1 MLTARQRYAPRVMRA
16 LDVVATWPVRSAAAG
31 ILGTWP
37 AAGATALRED
47 VWLHGI
53 IGDRAR
59 SYEWASLTKLCSA
72 LAVLVA
78 LEEGTVALD
87 DPVGPPGS
95 TVAHLLA
102 HASGLAPDRREA
114 TAAPGTRRVY
124 SNAGFELLGELVAE
138 RAEMPFARY
147 LAAAVFEP
155 LGMRGARLADTASP
169 AWGMHGTLDDLLSL
183 CAELLRPRIVAPQ
196 TLAVA
201 TTVAFP
207 GLAGVLPGFGRQDP
221 CDWGLGFEIR
231 DAKHP
236 HWTGAECSPATF
248 GHFGRAGG
256 FLWVDPVIGVGCA
269 VLTDEPFGPWAA
281 QRWPALSDAVIA
293 AVAAARG
300 GTRSA

>member
-1 MLTARQRYAPRVMRA
+1 MRA

-37 AAGATALRED
+37 AAGAAHVRED
-47 VWLHGI
+47 VWLHGDV
-53 IGDRAR
+53 GDLEH

-78 LEEGTVALD
+78 LEEGSVALD
-87 DPVGPPGS
+87 DPAGPPGS

-114 TAAPGTRRVY
+114 IAAPGTRRVY

-147 LAAAVFEP
+147 VAAAVLEP
-155 LGMRGARLADTASP
+155 LGMHCARLADDASP
-169 AWGMHGTLDDLLSL
+169 AWGMRGTLGDLLL
-183 CAELLRPRIVAPQ
+183 LGTELLRPRIVAPE
-196 TLAVA
+196 TLAAA

-236 HWTGAECSPATF
+236 HWTGMRCSPATF

-256 FLWVDPVIGVGCA
+256 FLWVDPLARIGCA

-281 QRWPALSDAVIA
+281 QRWPALSDAVIESLDPE
-293 AVAAARG
+293 RG
-300 GTRSA
+300 GVTGA